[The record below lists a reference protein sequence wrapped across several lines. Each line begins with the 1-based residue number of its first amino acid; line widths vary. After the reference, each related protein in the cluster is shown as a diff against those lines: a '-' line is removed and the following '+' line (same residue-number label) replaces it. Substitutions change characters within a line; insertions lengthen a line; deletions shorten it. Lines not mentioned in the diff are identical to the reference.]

1 MEESE
6 KTERRL
12 TYNAE
17 ELVSNEGKCFLAY
30 DLRNTNF
37 AGTLIDAI
45 KQEKRERGKEGR
57 RERREG
63 EKKGGKKKGKKE
75 GMKKRRKEKKEKK

>member
-45 KQEKRERGKEGR
+45 KQEKRERGKDGGEEKG
-57 RERREG
+57 EREG
-63 EKKGGKKKGKKE
+63 
-75 GMKKRRKEKKEKK
+75 KRKSEQKQKIKPVE